1 MDRHTRCAYSVIDVC
16 DSSFDPL
23 FHFSPSLSLSL
34 SFSREPI
41 GNYAEQSKTER
52 EKREEEESMQLR
64 GLVLLHEYPIMTDY
78 RGINSLFNQQTTY
91 PACRLSNKI
100 WRPWPRAPNDSLP
113 PFSLVF
119 ARSSTRLPI
128 ARSLHFARGP
138 FLTAAWPSIIPFS
151 NLILFFFSFLF
162 LLSSFLGFDFETV
175 IVFFYGDGHLVAE
188 KRGAVLLPFALC
200 PPSLVR

>member
-1 MDRHTRCAYSVIDVC
+1 MASAARSIGKLAEAIRRGLPAKPDENSRLGSGTLILRLLFIRLAFSTMDRHTRCAYSVIDVC

-52 EKREEEESMQLR
+52 EKREEESMQLR

-138 FLTAAWPSIIPFS
+138 FLTAA
-151 NLILFFFSFLF
+151 
-162 LLSSFLGFDFETV
+162 
-175 IVFFYGDGHLVAE
+175 
-188 KRGAVLLPFALC
+188 
-200 PPSLVR
+200 